1 MLQGEPARSA
11 YRALQICHG
20 WQVFQTHQPIE
31 VGCTKK
37 QPSYAR
43 LIGNDV
49 ACATYLPR
57 TLTIYIGKHPF
68 PDVILPQILTLFP
81 INLLASSLVLHF

>member
-11 YRALQICHG
+11 YRALELYHG
-20 WQVFQTHQPIE
+20 WKVLQTHQPIE

-49 ACATYLPR
+49 PKLSSLKLRCLPR

-68 PDVILPQILTLFP
+68 PDVILPQILALFP
-81 INLLASSLVLHF
+81 INL